1 MRTVRYRPVA
11 RISASVTVTRYDQEV
26 VPGCRASRCRGRIHG
41 MHTIDCITHLE
52 REGELL
58 ADAAAKAGEHA
69 SVPTCPGWTTGDLV
83 RHTGTFHRW
92 AARIVA
98 ERLPG
103 PVPEDPMPE
112 EPTGAALLP
121 WFLAGHGSL
130 VRTLRAA
137 GQETDCWTFLPA
149 ASPVA
154 FWARRQAHETAVHRV
169 DAESA
174 RGGALSTLAPAFA
187 ADGIDELLT
196 GFHARSHSRV
206 RAGRSRTLRV
216 RPTDADAAWT
226 VRISADAAPR
236 TERSADGGPAD
247 CELTGPAQVLYL
259 MLWNRLPLD
268 AATLTGDPALA
279 ALWRETSAV
288 T

>member
-1 MRTVRYRPVA
+1 
-11 RISASVTVTRYDQEV
+11 
-26 VPGCRASRCRGRIHG
+26 
-41 MHTIDCITHLE
+41 MHTIDYLAQLQ
-52 REGELL
+52 RQGALL
-58 ADAAAKAGEHA
+58 ADAAAAAGEH
-69 SVPTCPGWTTGDLV
+69 SPVPTCPGWTTGDLV

-103 PVPEDPMPE
+103 PVPEDPMPG

-121 WFLAGHGSL
+121 WFLEGHGDL

-137 GQETDCWTFLPA
+137 GPATDCWTFMPA
-149 ASPVA
+149 TSPVE
-154 FWARRQAHETAVHRV
+154 FWARRQAHETAVHRA

-174 RGGALSTLAPAFA
+174 RGGELSTLDPAFA

-196 GFHARSHSRV
+196 GFHARSRSRV
-206 RAGRSRTLRV
+206 RAERPRALRV

-226 VRISADAAPR
+226 VQLSAGAAPR
-236 TERSADGGPAD
+236 TKRSADGPAD
-247 CELTGPAQVLYL
+247 CELTGPAQDLYL
-259 MLWNRLPLD
+259 VLWNRLPLD
-268 AATLTGDPALA
+268 AVTLTGDAALA
-279 ALWRETSAV
+279 TLWRDTSAI

>member
-1 MRTVRYRPVA
+1 
-11 RISASVTVTRYDQEV
+11 
-26 VPGCRASRCRGRIHG
+26 
-41 MHTIDCITHLE
+41 MHTNDYLTHLQ

-58 ADAAAKAGEHA
+58 ADAAAKAGEHT

-83 RHTGTFHRW
+83 RHTGTVHRW

-98 ERLPG
+98 ERLAG

-112 EPTGAALLP
+112 EPTGAALPP
-121 WFLAGHGSL
+121 WFLDGHARL
-130 VRTLRAA
+130 IATLRAA
-137 GQETDCWTFLPA
+137 GQGTDCWTVLPA
-149 ASPVA
+149 ASPLA

-174 RGGALSTLAPAFA
+174 RGGELSTLDPVFA

-196 GFHARSHSRV
+196 GFHARPRSRV
-206 RAGRSRTLRV
+206 RAEHPRTLRV

-226 VRISADAAPR
+226 VRLSADAAPR
-236 TERSADGGPAD
+236 TERSADGPAD
-247 CELTGPAQVLYL
+247 CELTGRAQDLYL

-268 AATLTGDPALA
+268 AATLTGDAALA

>member
-1 MRTVRYRPVA
+1 MRT
-11 RISASVTVTRYDQEV
+11 
-26 VPGCRASRCRGRIHG
+26 
-41 MHTIDCITHLE
+41 IDSIAHLQ

-58 ADAAAKAGEHA
+58 ADAAAEAGEHA
-69 SVPTCPGWTTGDLV
+69 PVPTCPGWSTGDLV

-112 EPTGAALLP
+112 GPTGAALLP
-121 WFLAGHGSL
+121 WFRDGHGGL

-137 GQETDCWTFLPA
+137 GHETDCWTFLPA
-149 ASPVA
+149 PSPLA

-174 RGGALSTLAPAFA
+174 RGGKLTSLDPAFA

-196 GFHARSHSRV
+196 GFHARSGSRV
-206 RAGRSRTLRV
+206 RAEQPRALRV

-226 VRISADAAPR
+226 VRLSAGAAPR
-236 TERSADGGPAD
+236 TERSTDGPAD
-247 CELTGPAQVLYL
+247 CELTGPAQDLYL
-259 MLWNRLPLD
+259 VLWNRLPLD
-268 AATLTGDPALA
+268 AATLTGDAALA
-279 ALWRETSAV
+279 ALWRETSAIS
-288 T
+288 

>member
-1 MRTVRYRPVA
+1 
-11 RISASVTVTRYDQEV
+11 
-26 VPGCRASRCRGRIHG
+26 
-41 MHTIDCITHLE
+41 MHSIDYTAHLQ

-58 ADAAAKAGEHA
+58 ADAVAEAGEH
-69 SVPTCPGWTTGDLV
+69 SLVPTCPGWTAGDLV

-103 PVPEDPMPE
+103 PVPEDPIPE
-112 EPTGAALLP
+112 EPTGGALLP
-121 WFLAGHGSL
+121 WFLEGHGGL

-174 RGGALSTLAPAFA
+174 RGGELSTLDPAFA

-196 GFHARSHSRV
+196 GFHARPRSRV
-206 RAGRSRTLRV
+206 RTEHPRTLRV
-216 RPTDADAAWT
+216 RPTDAEGAWT
-226 VRISADAAPR
+226 VRLSADAAPR
-236 TERSADGGPAD
+236 TERSADGPAD
-247 CELTGPAQVLYL
+247 CELTGPAQDLYL
-259 MLWNRLPLD
+259 VLWNRLPLK
-268 AATLTGDPALA
+268 AASLTGDATLA
-279 ALWRETSAV
+279 ALWRETSAI